1 MQAIIDVVLPVFAI
15 VLAGFLCGR
24 LRLLGPG
31 GSEALNGFV
40 YYAAL
45 PALFFGSLA
54 KVELA
59 QIFNWPYLSAYLLGM
74 AATGIAALALGRLM
88 FKARGPTLAVQ
99 NMAALFANTGYMGIP
114 LAITAF
120 GPQAALPAILVTV
133 VNGALIMGFYILWIE
148 AQRSKA
154 TSALRITRDAFGG
167 VVKSPLVLSAI
178 AGILC
183 SAFQFDVPKPF
194 LTFCDIMGAAA
205 PPAALFAMGLFM
217 VGKSFRGDIVEV
229 SAFSAVKLIVHP
241 LATFAIITWL
251 IPLPADLHDALLL
264 IAALPTGSLVFVL
277 ASQQQAYVQRAT
289 GIILGSTLASMATL
303 SWLLDYLGVR

>member
-74 AATGIAALALGRLM
+74 AVTGIAALAAGRLL
-88 FKARGPTLAVQ
+88 FKARGATLAIQ

-114 LAITAF
+114 LSITAF

-154 TSALRITRDAFGG
+154 TSALRIARDAFGG
-167 VVKSPLVLSAI
+167 VIRSPLVLSAI

-183 SAFQFDVPKPF
+183 SALQFDVPKPF

-217 VGKSFRGDIVEV
+217 VGKSFRRDFFEV
-229 SAFSAVKLIVHP
+229 CTLSAMKLLFHP
-241 LATFAIITWL
+241 LATLAAVTWL
-251 IPLPADLHDALLL
+251 IPLPGDWHRALLL
-264 IAALPTGSLVFVL
+264 MAALPTGSLVFVL
-277 ASQQQAYVQRAT
+277 GSQQQTYVQRAT
-289 GIILGSTLASMATL
+289 GIILATTLASVVTL
-303 SWLLDYLGVR
+303 SLLLDYLDVR